1 MGNDG
6 FDLEFDDEEED
17 VPDEPK
23 LREWLKWVVMS
34 LWLVALGFGVPA
46 MNEADYNPKLAPGCY
61 MIPDRKLLAYGRH
74 SYFIQDSTTNLL
86 ISSVIINYILPG
98 FFFIVC
104 SVLLCTLRWTQD
116 GKLNRFFKMTVG
128 LCVMFLASRSP
139 VDILQFRDII
149 HSSQGH
155 IKTSLQPEQ
164 LEHEVLLFWSAI
176 IPVVGNPIIYLFCV
190 TEYRQ
195 NIVNMWRSCT
205 TQQKDVYQ
213 DDQFL
218 DMEQVEHSSVKE
230 SNTRESD
237 VL

>member
-1 MGNDG
+1 MDEEKYQESVDGELWELASMEYPGKNDG

-46 MNEADYNPKLAPGCY
+46 MNEADYNPKLPPGCY

-104 SVLLCTLRWTQD
+104 SVLLCTLR
-116 GKLNRFFKMTVG
+116 
-128 LCVMFLASRSP
+128 
-139 VDILQFRDII
+139 
-149 HSSQGH
+149 
-155 IKTSLQPEQ
+155 
-164 LEHEVLLFWSAI
+164 
-176 IPVVGNPIIYLFCV
+176 
-190 TEYRQ
+190 
-195 NIVNMWRSCT
+195 
-205 TQQKDVYQ
+205 
-213 DDQFL
+213 
-218 DMEQVEHSSVKE
+218 
-230 SNTRESD
+230 
-237 VL
+237 